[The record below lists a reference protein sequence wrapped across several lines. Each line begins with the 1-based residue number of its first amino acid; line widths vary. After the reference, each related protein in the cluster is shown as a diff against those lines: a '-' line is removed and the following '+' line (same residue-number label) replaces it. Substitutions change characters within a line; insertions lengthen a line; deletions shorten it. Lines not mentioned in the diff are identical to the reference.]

1 MWQLRMHC
9 NLRQPDAVPVLIR
22 FNYDANA
29 EYEVAQPFHRHLKA
43 VLLLIRY
50 VTL

>member
-1 MWQLRMHC
+1 MHC
-9 NLRQPDAVPVLIR
+9 NLRQPDAAPVLIR
-22 FNYDANA
+22 FHYDANA
-29 EYEVAQPFHRHLKA
+29 KFEVTQAIRCRLIE